1 MAQAQGKATT
11 VAARLSAG
19 GASAFFAARISLLS
33 CRDGIS
39 QPALGGRNLS
49 VARSLTLAMSSADEH
64 LKLAAECA
72 ALASAAQWPE
82 TRKVWLQVEAL
93 YRTVAEHE
101 ARMAAG
107 VPALLGRPS

>member
-1 MAQAQGKATT
+1 MG
-11 VAARLSAG
+11 
-19 GASAFFAARISLLS
+19 FPSLPLE
-33 CRDGIS
+33 DGTY
-39 QPALGGRNLS
+39 PW
-49 VARSLTLAMSSADEH
+49 ARSLTRAMSSADEH
-64 LKLAAECA
+64 LRLAAECA

-107 VPALLGRPS
+107 APALPGPPS